1 MNTKSKQNL
10 LYIIIALV
18 IVGIFYVLYSVSQ
31 AINKNE
37 HYVYVQNGR
46 ITNYESVKAI
56 VARDEVVLDTSEFS
70 GDMQV
75 VAIDATKVAK
85 GDNIVS
91 FISQSSEDTKRYLDE
106 TDTKIQEIIE
116 SSNIEYPQDVKN
128 TEKQIES
135 EIYNLIDLKN
145 SIYDISISK
154 KALLSNLEKKI
165 TQIGDSYS
173 KDSELNTL
181 IKERNAYEKGI
192 NKNKVYLKAPQ
203 SGLVSY
209 RVDGYEE
216 KFPVNSFSGLS
227 IDKIKSVKF
236 VKNQQ
241 VPVTTDKVKLIN
253 NFYNYLI
260 LITKSEE
267 AKNVKLNDVIKI
279 GTTNDLNSYEKSTVE
294 YIIDGKDERVLVLKV
309 NNNIEKLSQYRVINA
324 NIIWWNYEGL
334 KVQNDAIYDVTIKNP
349 ETEEV
354 YANLKAVKVMGSTGY
369 QKEVWIKVE
378 NSAEGFSIISNYTD
392 EELIELGLPEE
403 RAKEHGVVSV
413 FDRIVV
419 GK

>member
-56 VARDEVVLDTSEFS
+56 VARDEIVLDTSEFS

-135 EIYNLIDLKN
+135 EIYNLIKLKN

-209 RVDGYEE
+209 RIDGYEE

-260 LITKSEE
+260 LVTKSEE
-267 AKNVKLNDVIKI
+267 AKNVKLNDVIKV

-294 YIIDGKDERVLVLKV
+294 YIIDGKDET
-309 NNNIEKLSQYRVINA
+309 ISSASTKLFILYF
-324 NIIWWNYEGL
+324 L
-334 KVQNDAIYDVTIKNP
+334 IKSL
-349 ETEEV
+349 
-354 YANLKAVKVMGSTGY
+354 YIA
-369 QKEVWIKVE
+369 
-378 NSAEGFSIISNYTD
+378 
-392 EELIELGLPEE
+392 
-403 RAKEHGVVSV
+403 
-413 FDRIVV
+413 
-419 GK
+419 